1 MAETTSETTAQA
13 PTETRLAVVVL
24 AAGQGTRM
32 KSSLP
37 KVLHRIGGRPLVGHV
52 LDTALALE
60 PERVVVV
67 VRHER
72 ELVAQAVSEAVPDV
86 VVVDQDEIPGTGR
99 AVEVALD
106 ALADFAGDVLVLSGD
121 VPLLESGTL
130 SSLVRAHRDGAA
142 AATVLSAV
150 VDDATGYGRVLRDV
164 DGAVTR
170 IVEQKDATADEASVT
185 EINAGVYVFQAAALR
200 AHLSLV
206 GTANAQGEKY
216 LTDVVALLRD
226 SRLIVAASAA
236 PDAAAALGVNDRV
249 QLSEAARV
257 LNARTVRRWQLEGAT
272 IMDPATTWIDVTAT
286 LAPDVTVLPNTHI
299 LRSTVIAEGAT
310 VGPDTSLV
318 DCEVGPGATVT
329 RTDATLAVIGA
340 GATVGPFAYLR
351 PGALLGDKGKV
362 GTFVEIKNS
371 TIGQGSKVPHLSY
384 IGDTTIGSGVNLG
397 AGAITANYD
406 DLTKHRTE
414 IGDEVHTGSHNV
426 FVAPVRIGDGA
437 KTGAGA
443 VIRKDVPAG
452 ALALSVAPQRNV
464 EGWVEKNRP
473 GTGAADVAA
482 KARSAQKADDGAQ
495 EEDR

>member
-1 MAETTSETTAQA
+1 
-13 PTETRLAVVVL
+13 P
-24 AAGQGTRM
+24 
-32 KSSLP
+32 
-37 KVLHRIGGRPLVGHV
+37 
-52 LDTALALE
+52 
-60 PERVVVV
+60 
-67 VRHER
+67 
-72 ELVAQAVSEAVPDV
+72 
-86 VVVDQDEIPGTGR
+86 
-99 AVEVALD
+99 
-106 ALADFAGDVLVLSGD
+106 
-121 VPLLESGTL
+121 
-130 SSLVRAHRDGAA
+130 
-142 AATVLSAV
+142 
-150 VDDATGYGRVLRDV
+150 
-164 DGAVTR
+164 
-170 IVEQKDATADEASVT
+170 
-185 EINAGVYVFQAAALR
+185 ALR

-272 IMDPATTWIDVTAT
+272 IIDPATTWIDVTAT

-299 LRSTVIAEGAT
+299 LRSTAIAEGAT

-318 DCEVGPGATVT
+318 DCEVGAGATVT

-340 GATVGPFAYLR
+340 RATVGPFAYLR
-351 PGALLGDKGKV
+351 PGTYLGDKGKV

-371 TIGQGSKVPHLSY
+371 TIGEGSKVPHLSY
-384 IGDTTIGSGVNLG
+384 IGDTTIGTGVNLG

>member
-1 MAETTSETTAQA
+1 MTDTPRDSA
-13 PTETRLAVVVL
+13 LAVIVL

-52 LDTALALE
+52 LDTALALA
-60 PERVVVV
+60 PARVVVV

-72 ELVAQAVSEAVPDV
+72 DLVAGAAEEAAPGVI
-86 VVVDQDEIPGTGR
+86 VVDQDEIPGTGR

-106 ALADFAGDVLVLSGD
+106 ALDDFVGDVLVLSGD
-121 VPLLESGTL
+121 VPLLDADTL
-130 SSLVRAHRDGAA
+130 AELVRRHRDGAV
-142 AATVLSAV
+142 AATVLSASL
-150 VDDATGYGRVLRDV
+150 DDPTGYGRVIRDA
-164 DGAVTR
+164 DGAVSR
-170 IVEQKDATADEASVT
+170 IVEQKDAAADEASVS
-185 EINAGVYVFQAAALR
+185 EINAGVYVFQVQALR
-200 AHLSLV
+200 TELALV

-216 LTDVVALLRD
+216 LTDVVALLRGD
-226 SRLIVAASAA
+226 GLAVAAQIA

-249 QLSEAARV
+249 QLAEAARL

-272 IMDPATTWIDVTAT
+272 ILDPATTWIDVTAT

-299 LRSTVIAEGAT
+299 LRATTIATGAVI
-310 VGPDTSLV
+310 GPDTSLV
-318 DCEVGPGATVT
+318 DCEVGEDATVT

-340 GATVGPFAYLR
+340 RATVGPFAYLR
-351 PGALLGDKGKV
+351 PGTYLGDKGKI
-362 GTFVEIKNS
+362 GTFVETKNA
-371 TIGQGSKVPHLSY
+371 TIGEGSKVPHLSY
-384 IGDTTIGSGVNLG
+384 IGDTTIGRGVNLG

-464 EGWVEKNRP
+464 EGWVEQNRP

>member
-1 MAETTSETTAQA
+1 MTDTPRDNA
-13 PTETRLAVVVL
+13 LAVIVL

-60 PERVVVV
+60 PDRVVVV

-72 ELVAQAVSEAVPDV
+72 DLVSAAVVDTAPGV
-86 VVVDQDEIPGTGR
+86 VVVDQDEVPGTGR

-106 ALADFAGDVLVLSGD
+106 ALGDFAGDVLVLSGD
-121 VPLLESGTL
+121 VPLLDADTL
-130 SSLVRAHRDGAA
+130 AALVRTHRDGAV
-142 AATVLSAV
+142 AATVLSAA
-150 VDDATGYGRVLRDV
+150 VDDATGYGRVIRDA
-164 DGAVTR
+164 DGGVAR

-185 EINAGVYVFQAAALR
+185 EINAGVYVFQVQALR
-200 AHLSLV
+200 AELALV

-216 LTDVVALLRD
+216 LTDVVALLRGD
-226 SRLIVAASAA
+226 GLVVAAQAA

-249 QLSEAARV
+249 QLAEAARV

-272 IMDPATTWIDVTAT
+272 ILDPATTWIDVDAK

-299 LRSTVIAEGAT
+299 LRATTIATGAVI
-310 VGPDTSLV
+310 GPDTSLV
-318 DCEVGPGATVT
+318 DCEVGEDAVVT

-340 GATVGPFAYLR
+340 KATVGPFAYIR
-351 PGALLGDKGKV
+351 PGTYLGDKGKI
-362 GTFVEIKNS
+362 GTFVETKNS
-371 TIGQGSKVPHLSY
+371 TIGEGSKVPHLSY
-384 IGDTTIGSGVNLG
+384 IGDTTIGRGVNLG

-414 IGDEVHTGSHNV
+414 IGDEVHAGSHNV

>member
-1 MAETTSETTAQA
+1 MTDTALDS
-13 PTETRLAVVVL
+13 RLAVVVL

-52 LDTALALE
+52 LDTAFALA
-60 PERVVVV
+60 PARVAVV

-72 ELVAQAVSEAVPDV
+72 DLVAEAVADSGPGV
-86 VVVDQDEIPGTGR
+86 IVVDQDEIPGTGR

-106 ALADFAGDVLVLSGD
+106 ALADFDGDVLVLSGD
-121 VPLLESGTL
+121 VPLLEVDTL
-130 SSLVRAHRDGAA
+130 ASLIQAHRSGAA
-142 AATVLSAV
+142 AATVLSAT
-150 VDDATGYGRVLRDV
+150 VDDATGYGRVIRDA
-164 DGAVTR
+164 DGAVAR
-170 IVEQKDATADEASVT
+170 IVEQKDATPEEAAVT
-185 EINAGVYVFQAAALR
+185 EINAGVYVFQAPALR

-216 LTDVVALLRD
+216 LTDVVALLRA
-226 SRLIVAASAA
+226 SQLTVAVSSA

-249 QLSEAARV
+249 QLSEAARI
-257 LNARTVRRWQLEGAT
+257 LNARTVRRWQLEGVT
-272 IMDPATTWIDVTAT
+272 ILDPATTWIDVTAT

-299 LRSTVIAEGAT
+299 LRATAIAAGAT

-318 DCEVGPGATVT
+318 DCEVGENARVT

-340 GATVGPFAYLR
+340 GANVGPFAYLR
-351 PGALLGDKGKV
+351 PGTELGDNGKI
-362 GTFVEIKNS
+362 GTFVETKNS
-371 TIGQGSKVPHLSY
+371 TIGARSKVPHLSY
-384 IGDTTIGSGVNLG
+384 IGDTTIGTGVNLG

-406 DLTKHRTE
+406 DITKHRTE

-452 ALALSVAPQRNV
+452 ALALSVSPQRNI

-473 GTGAADVAA
+473 GTGAAEVAA
-482 KARSAQKADDGAQ
+482 RARSAQKADDGSQ
-495 EEDR
+495 EED

>member
-1 MAETTSETTAQA
+1 MSDNHAG
-13 PTETRLAVVVL
+13 LAVVIL

-37 KVLHRIGGRPLVGHV
+37 KVLHRIGGQPLIGHV
-52 LDTALALE
+52 LDTAYALS
-60 PERVVVV
+60 PDSVLLV

-72 ELVAQAVSEAVPDV
+72 DLVAGAVLDVAPDV
-86 VVVDQDEIPGTGR
+86 IVVDQDEVPGTGR
-99 AVEVALD
+99 AVEVAL
-106 ALADFAGDVLVLSGD
+106 AQVPDFEGDVLVLSGD
-121 VPLLESGTL
+121 VPLLDGDTL
-130 SSLVRAHRDGAA
+130 ARLVSAHRDSGA
-142 AATVLSAV
+142 AATVLSAQ
-150 VDDATGYGRVLRDV
+150 VDDATGYGRVIRDAAGDV
-164 DGAVTR
+164 QR
-170 IVEQKDATADEASVT
+170 IVEQKDATAEEASIT
-185 EINAGVYVFQAAALR
+185 EINAGVYVFQAAPLR

-206 GTANAQGEKY
+206 GTANAQGERY
-216 LTDVVALLRD
+216 LTDVVGLLRG
-226 SRLIVAASAA
+226 SRLVVGVSVAA
-236 PDAAAALGVNDRV
+236 DAAAALGVNDRV
-249 QLSEAARV
+249 QLSDAGRI

-272 IMDPATTWIDVTAT
+272 ILDPATTWIDVTAS

-299 LRSTVIAEGAT
+299 LRTTTVAAGAT

-318 DCEVGPGATVT
+318 DCEVGENAVVT

-351 PGALLGDKGKV
+351 PGTYLGAKGKI
-362 GTFVEIKNS
+362 GTFVETKNS
-371 TIGQGSKVPHLSY
+371 TIGERSKVPHLSY
-384 IGDTTIGSGVNLG
+384 IGDTTIGRGVNLG

-406 DLTKHRTE
+406 DITKHRTE

-464 EGWVEKNRP
+464 EGWVETNRP
-473 GTGAADVAA
+473 GSGAADVAA
-482 KARSAQKADDGAQ
+482 KARSVKKADDGAQ

>member
-1 MAETTSETTAQA
+1 MTHH
-13 PTETRLAVVVL
+13 TEDSRLAVIVL

-32 KSSLP
+32 KSTLP

-52 LDTALALE
+52 IDTALALS
-60 PERVVVV
+60 PERIAVV

-72 ELVAQAVSEAVPDV
+72 DLVAGAVVDAAPGA
-86 VVVDQDEIPGTGR
+86 VVVDQDDVPGTGR
-99 AVEVALD
+99 AVELALD
-106 ALADFAGDVLVLSGD
+106 ALEDFDGDVLVLSGD
-121 VPLLESGTL
+121 VPLLEAGTL
-130 SSLVRAHRDGAA
+130 VDLVAAHRAGAA

-150 VDDATGYGRVLRDV
+150 LDDATGYGRVIRDA
-164 DGAVTR
+164 DGAVAR

-185 EINAGVYVFQAAALR
+185 EINAGVYVFQAPALR
-200 AHLSLV
+200 THLALV

-216 LTDVVALLRD
+216 LTDVVGLLREA
-226 SRLIVAASAA
+226 SLPVAAASA

-249 QLSEAARV
+249 QLSEAARL
-257 LNARTVRRWQLEGAT
+257 LNARTVRRWQLEGTT
-272 IMDPATTWIDVTAT
+272 ILDPATTWIDVTAS

-299 LRSTVIAEGAT
+299 LRSTSVGAGAT

-318 DCEVGPGATVT
+318 DCEVGENAVVT

-340 GATVGPFAYLR
+340 YANVGPFAYLR
-351 PGALLGDKGKV
+351 PGTYLGDKGKI
-362 GTFVEIKNS
+362 GTFVETKNS
-371 TIGQGSKVPHLSY
+371 TIGERSKVPHLSY
-384 IGDTTIGSGVNLG
+384 IGDTTIGRGVNLG

-406 DLTKHRTE
+406 DLAKHRTE

-443 VIRKDVPAG
+443 VVRKDVPAG

-473 GTGAADVAA
+473 GTGAAEVAA